1 MTRRVINFSTM
12 ILIMGGFFLS
22 SCDKS
27 PTASDSEKATA
38 KNEEAYAE
46 LENQLSSSGSLDN
59 KDFTKT
65 EQLYAE
71 AVTADPTNPTANF
84 GAAFA
89 KVLNIN
95 GDAQVK
101 DMIKRW
107 ENWEPGSQSSILN
120 FGIPKGTS
128 SMQLPIATL
137 GKNLVKIF
145 KVATTDPPTI
155 TEMQNLIRDRILPRI
170 DYAIAR
176 LAIVEQHPE
185 FELKI
190 TGKMQGSPGQKD
202 LFLDLTEVYIMD
214 AALQGIKASIE
225 QFLVFKFTLT
235 AYTTKAVVT
244 AIKQDNTDFFVL
256 ATDGAAH
263 AQSVKSSM
271 IAAVGKIRSGVNFLK
286 AETDNQDDD
295 IIKRGSSGVAVK
307 DLDTVLTYLT
317 KVESALNGTYSF
329 DLKDADSDNNDYTIQ
344 VNLSSFFGNL
354 PPYPKQAWFPKYTVD
369 TTSGGDI
376 LWHWTEGD
384 YASFT
389 FPDPTF
395 SGLFPGMSNE
405 TLKRLLY
412 IDEEFAWNLSMNV
425 YDDNGALPT
434 NLSLKIVINGK
445 TYNSRSDNSGYFS
458 QYSRNCKF
466 VVMDNDNKPVQQ
478 IVAVL
483 NGIETPLQFNGSVP
497 TVHLKSYEYG
507 SADITLAPQNIT
519 ATYSSNSIFVNLV
532 RYANYR
538 IERSVNSGSFVEVS
552 SSYTSSYTDTN
563 LLGKTSY
570 SYRALRSSSS
580 FYYYGYTASRQNNYT
595 NSTVSITTP

>member
-59 KDFTKT
+59 KDFSKA

-107 ENWEPGSQSSILN
+107 EGWDPGSQSSILN

-155 TEMQNLIRDRILPRI
+155 TEMQTVIRDRILPRI

-271 IAAVGKIRSGVNFLK
+271 VAAVGKIRSGVNFLK

-317 KVESALNGTYSF
+317 KVESALSSAYSF

-369 TTSGGDI
+369 TTSAGDI

-395 SGLFPGMSNE
+395 SGLFPGMTNE
-405 TLKRLLY
+405 ILKRLLY
-412 IDEEFAWNLSMNV
+412 IDEEFAWRFTVSL
-425 YDDNGALPT
+425 YDNNGTLPT
-434 NLSLKIVINGK
+434 SVSAKIVVNGK
-445 TYNSRSDNSGYFS
+445 TYTSKPD
-458 QYSRNCKF
+458 QYVYYSPYSHQCEF
-466 VVMDNDNKPVQQ
+466 VVLDNDSKTVQQ
-478 IVAVL
+478 LIAVI
-483 NGIETPLQFNGSVP
+483 NGVETPMQFGGAIPS
-497 TVHLKSYEYG
+497 VHLKSHDYCTAE
-507 SADITLAPQNIT
+507 ITPAPQNTTI
-519 ATYSSNSIFVNLV
+519 TYSSNTIYVNLV
-532 RYANYR
+532 RYAYYQV
-538 IERSVNSGSFVEVS
+538 ERSVNSGPFTVVDLSYR
-552 SSYTSSYTDTN
+552 SSYSDSNLSANTN
-563 LLGKTSY
+563 Y
-570 SYRALRSSSS
+570 SYKALYVASS
-580 FYYYGYTASRQNNYT
+580 FYYYGYNATRQNNYT
-595 NSTVSITTP
+595 NTVSIKTP